1 MHPPQDVH
9 GWLLQVKSC
18 PEGLNGMFPRSGSPA
33 QTAWHISTGSS
44 EVTGQ
49 LREDG
54 GLAVIHPL
62 PHSPLPTRSCIL
74 HKTTLR
80 CHWILSLWASE
91 EAKETFRDVVVTGA
105 DEAGRRR
112 SDMLLPHSVATGP
125 LWYPESSRK
134 GRSLLDEFRFLS

>member
-91 EAKETFRDVVVTGA
+91 EAKEALSQGDFQRCGGYGSGRGGQEEVGHASSTFCGHGSSVVPRVLKEREKPFG
-105 DEAGRRR
+105 
-112 SDMLLPHSVATGP
+112 
-125 LWYPESSRK
+125 
-134 GRSLLDEFRFLS
+134 